1 MLGKVLY
8 HPAKTPAQSKLFCK
22 KMWSHCVALASLK
35 LTMQSNL
42 ASNSL
47 RYIHA
52 SVPLIYALV
61 LASISVQ
68 TYPTE
73 TLDVKPNT
81 FFLFLNS
88 MLSGYTTLS
97 LHNSYYYDF
106 KIFFPLFLSKLT
118 AIGLAS
124 SSVVKTTCL
133 AFTKSQ
139 SDPQHIKTKRNG
151 KSKTMFKKKVNK

>member
-1 MLGKVLY
+1 
-8 HPAKTPAQSKLFCK
+8 
-22 KMWSHCVALASLK
+22 
-35 LTMQSNL
+35 MQSIL

-47 RYIHA
+47 KYIHA
-52 SVPLIYALV
+52 SVPLIYALL
-61 LASISVQ
+61 LASISV
-68 TYPTE
+68 YPTE
-73 TLDVKPNT
+73 TLNVKPNT

-97 LHNSYYYDF
+97 LHNIYYDDF

-118 AIGLAS
+118 AIELAS

-139 SDPQHIKTKRNG
+139 SDPQHYIKTKRNG
-151 KSKTMFKKKVNK
+151 KSKTTTTTKRLISKVCFHCRYCIETVPSLQFSTYRNVAGYTEFK